1 MTRDSQADAPDRSS
15 VHVRL
20 LRLFASPTYRPPLL
34 PRVALE
40 LMQVSQK
47 ASVGFDDVVGLL
59 EQDPVL
65 AAKVLSIAQSAL
77 YAPRSPILS
86 LRQALVR
93 LGLDTLRDLVV
104 EAALTLRVFRVPG
117 YGELM
122 ERLGRHSTVT
132 AHLMR
137 VVCVRTAIE
146 AEYAFLC
153 GLLHDVGIAACLLAL
168 SDDARGGVAPLS
180 AIEPVLDTMHEEV
193 SGLVSRLWGL
203 APELQR
209 VVATHHLSDVS
220 SRPHPVNAALVVAEH
235 LAFGIDAGMAPA
247 AAAGEPACVTG
258 LDASRPG
265 LLEAACD
272 ALSLDAAALE
282 RLRSEAAVL
291 VMTVGRPG
299 RSAVG

>member
-1 MTRDSQADAPDRSS
+1 MTRECQATAPDRSS

-40 LMQVSQK
+40 LMQLSQRP
-47 ASVGFDDVVGLL
+47 SVGFDDVVGLL
-59 EQDPVL
+59 EQDPIL
-65 AAKVLSIAQSAL
+65 AAKVLSIAQSAV

-93 LGLDTLRDLVV
+93 LGLETLRDLVA
-104 EAALTLRVFRVPG
+104 EAALKLRVFRVPG

-122 ERLGRHSTVT
+122 ERLARHSTVT
-132 AHLMR
+132 AQLMR
-137 VVCVRTAIE
+137 VVCARTAIE

-168 SDDARGGVAPLS
+168 SDDARGGVAPRS
-180 AIEPVLDTMHEEV
+180 AIEPVLETMHEEV
-193 SGLVSRLWGL
+193 SGLVTRLWGL
-203 APELQR
+203 PPEIQR
-209 VVATHHLSDVS
+209 VVATHHQTDVS
-220 SRPHPVNAALVVAEH
+220 GTPPPVNAALVVAEH
-235 LAFGIDAGMAPA
+235 LASGVDAGMAA
-247 AAAGEPACVTG
+247 AAAGEAAGATG
-258 LDASRPG
+258 LDANRPG

-272 ALSLDAAALE
+272 ALSLDATALD
-282 RLRSEAAVL
+282 RLRSEAALL
-291 VMTVGRPG
+291 VMTVARPG